1 MKQQTAVEWFRE
13 KVFFKGSYTGEEL
26 RQLFNEALAMEKQQ
40 IIDAYND
47 GQENHVKFK
56 FKSAERYW
64 DELLKSEYEKHQ
76 EAKKGC
82 TGPK

>member
-1 MKQQTAVEWFRE
+1 MKQQTAVQWFRE

-40 IIDAYND
+40 IIDAYNE
-47 GQENHVKFK
+47 GWRNHTALQFK
-56 FKSAERYW
+56 RAERYYS
-64 DELLKSEYEKHQ
+64 ELQLSEYDKHQ
-76 EAKKGC
+76 EVKKGC